1 MERHT
6 DTGRLYELLFGFM
19 RKCKQQMS
27 AEGGSPMT
35 YLHLE
40 TLRFLAE
47 AARPDMGEVAAYL
60 RVAAPSAT
68 AIVNALADDG
78 LIARKPDPEDRRRV
92 LLAVTAKGDRALE
105 AAGKRR
111 AEAFARIIEP
121 LSAADRS
128 EFARILTIITER

>member
-19 RKCKQQMS
+19 RKCKQQMT
-27 AEGGSPMT
+27 ADGASPMT

-40 TLRFLAE
+40 TLRFLKE
-47 AARPDMGEVAAYL
+47 GESPDMKAVAAYL

-78 LIARKPDPEDRRRV
+78 LIARKPDPKDRRRV
-92 LLAVTAKGDRALE
+92 LLAVTAKGDRAIE

-128 EFARILTIITER
+128 EFARILATITED